1 MTHRLTKL
9 RASIDEIDESF
20 IQLLAERF
28 LVTREVGR
36 LKADLGLEAIDADR
50 EAQIEEKARRLALEN
65 DLDAD
70 LVIEVLRSIIDRVV
84 AEHQSLAETSDK

>member
-9 RASIDEIDESF
+9 RASIDEIDESL
-20 IQLLAERF
+20 IRLLAERF

-36 LKADLGLEAIDADR
+36 LKADLGLEPIDADR
-50 EAQIEEKARRLALEN
+50 EAQIEQKARRLALDN

-84 AEHQSLAETSDK
+84 AEHQSLTKASDK